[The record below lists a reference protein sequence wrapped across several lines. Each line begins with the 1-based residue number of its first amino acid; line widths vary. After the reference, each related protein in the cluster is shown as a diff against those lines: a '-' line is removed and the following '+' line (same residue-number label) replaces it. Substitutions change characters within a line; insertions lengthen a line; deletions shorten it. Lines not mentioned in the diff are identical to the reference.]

1 MSVICGIN
9 LSLAKE
15 YEKYSLSAKVEGKKH
30 KVYFKLESGADE
42 LQDCINLARNRKDI
56 VFVEFQGNIDEVENI
71 ETNGVSVIYVK
82 EVGNNISESD
92 IDFTLVDFP
101 KGMTLVLSL
110 PDDFNNLELIY
121 KLNKMYPSVRFYG
134 GNLFRL
140 DGLRLG
146 NYDKTALENKGIK
159 FGSYSHLTSN
169 SKDILGYYNIS
180 NLELEFN
187 EKSVKE
193 VKDVLSKPK
202 KEKAKKPTSSRFAIG
217 AFSLGD
223 F

>member
-159 FGSYSHLTSN
+159 FGSYSHLTSS

-187 EKSVKE
+187 EKSIKE

>member
-15 YEKYSLSAKVEGKKH
+15 YEKYNLSAKVEGKKH
-30 KVYFKLESGADE
+30 KVYYKLESGADE

-56 VFVEFQGNIDEVENI
+56 VFVEFQGNIDEVENF